1 MNSTDWLRVLDIWTQ
16 QVVTPCSL
24 PLLLTGFDFAA
35 VSRQSLASINNAS
48 ASASSQPT
56 KVVIALM
63 YMPLPSKRILHE
75 FHFYIACRY
84 PDTRQQSFGVVDG
97 KMLNFSIYDNSI
109 GDRLAA
115 VKWHVLPLAQQQS
128 SVLHSLH
135 VDVTSTLCNSQQCVQ
150 KHRAR
155 WMVHVLR
162 RLFLS
167 CCCLM
172 KSCQVLVPRGHSRLR
187 HGADIVRVCKR
198 ACCWRSGDLDTF
210 LRWQFRRRCL
220 ERRESRSSFSALA
233 FEHVFIAVT
242 LQH

>member
-24 PLLLTGFDFAA
+24 PLLLTRFDFAA
-35 VSRQSLASINNAS
+35 VSRQSLASVNNAS

-115 VKWHVLPLAQQQS
+115 VKWHELPVLCNNHPF
-128 SVLHSLH
+128 VLQSLH
-135 VDVTSTLCNSQQCVQ
+135 VDVASTLCNSQQCVQ
-150 KHRAR
+150 KHRTR
-155 WMVHVLR
+155 WMVHVQR
-162 RLFLS
+162 RLFL
-167 CCCLM
+167 
-172 KSCQVLVPRGHSRLR
+172 P
-187 HGADIVRVCKR
+187 
-198 ACCWRSGDLDTF
+198 
-210 LRWQFRRRCL
+210 
-220 ERRESRSSFSALA
+220 
-233 FEHVFIAVT
+233 
-242 LQH
+242 